1 MTILHKTRLIA
12 AITTL
17 FTASIA
23 NAGNSDASDAAS
35 AKSGVDAG
43 TDKGVSKLVD
53 RPSTSGA
60 GTVKTATSGAPGVNN
75 LPAADAAASSGS
87 SSLENP
93 NPPVMPSNTSGGPGL
108 VGAPHTGVPGTG
120 RTDDDKKGS
129 NWSEKVIQ
137 K

>member
-1 MTILHKTRLIA
+1 MTIIHKTRLIA
-12 AITTL
+12 AITAL
-17 FTASIA
+17 SAASFA
-23 NAGNSDASDAAS
+23 YAGNSENSNAAS

-75 LPAADAAASSGS
+75 LPGADAPSSSGS

-93 NPPVMPSNTSGGPGL
+93 NPPVMPSNTSGGPGV

-120 RTDDDKKGS
+120 KTDDDKKGS
-129 NWSEKVIQ
+129 N
-137 K
+137 